1 MASAAL
7 PVMQAD
13 FMAHAQMS
21 AAAKVFTTPVANS
34 AWKLKPSWY
43 MVAQDDKL
51 LNPTFSGCTLSVRT
65 VTKWRRK
72 ERATRS
78 MLARQ
83 KSSVSY
89 RRRSQRARVVGAQ

>member
-34 AWKLKPSWY
+34 TWKLKPSWY
-43 MVAQDDKL
+43 MVAQDDK
-51 LNPTFSGCTLSVRT
+51 
-65 VTKWRRK
+65 
-72 ERATRS
+72 
-78 MLARQ
+78 
-83 KSSVSY
+83 
-89 RRRSQRARVVGAQ
+89 